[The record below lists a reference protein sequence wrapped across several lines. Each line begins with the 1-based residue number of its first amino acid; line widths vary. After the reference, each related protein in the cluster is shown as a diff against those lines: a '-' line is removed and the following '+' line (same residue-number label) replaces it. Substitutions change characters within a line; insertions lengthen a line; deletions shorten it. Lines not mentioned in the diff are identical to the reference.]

1 MSFYRATENYKHSYV
16 CVCEYMGTHIP
27 THTEEKKY
35 QVYSSNVILR
45 GRIMGVL
52 IFSSLCLLIL
62 PKFSVMSTYCLW
74 AFSNVNKSRS
84 NSIMN
89 PLKLIAQL
97 QQLTFLP
104 FFIYYFL
111 NRKKPIINNI
121 FIFS

>member
-1 MSFYRATENYKHSYV
+1 M

-52 IFSSLCLLIL
+52 IFSSLCLPIL

-97 QQLTFLP
+97 QQLA
-104 FFIYYFL
+104 
-111 NRKKPIINNI
+111 NI
-121 FIFS
+121 LAILYILLFK